1 MKSKMTKK
9 EFADYYDKT
18 GEYHDADPA
27 NPMNKELTGPS
38 TLSIIIATPKPRP
51 SKKKKKMMGGG
62 YSKKAEMAYGGSVKG
77 KKHMYA
83 AGGSVTDNPGLRA
96 LKKASPEAYNKITKG
111 V

>member
-1 MKSKMTKK
+1 MAKKMTKK
-9 EFADYYDKT
+9 EFADYYDKK

-51 SKKKKKMMGGG
+51 KKKMMGGG
-62 YSKKAEMAYGGSVKG
+62 YAKKAEMAYGGSVKG

-83 AGGSVTDNPGLRA
+83 AGGSVTDNPGLKALRA
-96 LKKASPEAYNKITKG
+96 SGSGGMEAYNKITG
-111 V
+111 N

>member
-1 MKSKMTKK
+1 MAKKMTKK
-9 EFADYYDKT
+9 QFADYYDKT

-27 NPMNKELTGPS
+27 NPMNKEMTGPS
-38 TLSIIIATPKPRP
+38 SVSIIIATPKPRP

-62 YSKKAEMAYGGSVKG
+62 YTKKAEMAYGGMSKG

-96 LKKASPEAYNKITKG
+96 LKKASPEAYDKITKG
-111 V
+111 N

>member
-1 MKSKMTKK
+1 MAKKMTKK
-9 EFADYYDKT
+9 QFADYYDKT

-51 SKKKKKMMGGG
+51 SKKNKN
-62 YSKKAEMAYGGSVKG
+62 KKAEMAYGGMSGG
-77 KKHMYA
+77 KRHMYS

-111 V
+111 N

>member
-1 MKSKMTKK
+1 MAKKMTKK
-9 EFADYYDKT
+9 EFADYYDKK

-51 SKKKKKMMGGG
+51 KNLKKK
-62 YSKKAEMAYGGSVKG
+62 SKKAEMAYGGSVKG

-83 AGGSVTDNPGLRA
+83 AGGSVTDNPGLKALRA
-96 LKKASPEAYNKITKG
+96 SGAGGMEAYNKITG
-111 V
+111 N